1 MVARRIT
8 AFLLLCAAT
17 LIAGCGPADWGNA
30 LVPPLAMR
38 GTRGIQY
45 LPGPDE
51 RLDVWRPLCNADHPR
66 PVVVW
71 LYGGYWQNGQ
81 RDKYR
86 PLAFPF
92 TSAGCV
98 VVIPDYRLRLGVPF
112 PGFVN
117 DAAAAVGW
125 AHRHAAE
132 FGGDP
137 NRIFLAGH
145 SAGAYVAAML
155 NLDERYLAR
164 QGVPRGVV
172 RGTIC
177 LAAPTRF
184 SAEGDPYVHQAF
196 GDYLSRWSRT
206 QPATFV
212 DGDEPPMLLIQ
223 GDQDELVTPGS
234 NRYLARVIR
243 AKGGRAVAVSYPKMS
258 HYELLF
264 SMAWPLWGTADVRDW
279 CLRFMREN
287 GAWDG
292 GGGVRLTCGGG
303 GGRGRRRG

>member
-1 MVARRIT
+1 MSVV
-8 AFLLLCAAT
+8 
-17 LIAGCGPADWGNA
+17 GCGPADWGNA
-30 LVPPLAMR
+30 FVPPLAMR
-38 GTRGIQY
+38 GTRGITY
-45 LPGPDE
+45 RPSPEGK
-51 RLDVWRPLCNADHPR
+51 LDVWQPLCTGDHR

-71 LYGGYWQNGQ
+71 LYGGYWEKGQ
-81 RDKYR
+81 RAKYR

-98 VVIPDYRLRLGVPF
+98 VVIPDYRLYPGVPF
-112 PGFVN
+112 PTFID

-137 NRIFLAGH
+137 DRIFLAGH
-145 SAGAYVAAML
+145 SAGGYVAAML

-172 RGTIC
+172 RGAIC
-177 LAAPTRF
+177 LAAPTQF
-184 SAEGDPYVHQAF
+184 SSNNEDPYVSQAF
-196 GDYLSRWSRT
+196 SKYVSRWSQT
-206 QPATFV
+206 QPTTFV

-223 GDQDELVTPGS
+223 GDADQLVTPGS
-234 NRYLARVIR
+234 NRYLASVIR
-243 AKGGRAVAVSYPKMS
+243 AKGGRAVAVSYPEMS

-287 GAWDG
+287 GAWGDA
-292 GGGVRLTCGGG
+292 
-303 GGRGRRRG
+303 GRDATHGRSTRIEGH